1 MMTIKGEE
9 SFLRA
14 QWHKEQSEITRA
26 LVDAF
31 GGESLDGRKRGRIL
45 QGEEEAG
52 MGSSGLVFGMFG
64 LPRGILRPTKL
75 PFTSTFCMKVD
86 LKELDKMRPDFVDF

>member
-1 MMTIKGEE
+1 MTIKGEE

-14 QWHKEQSEITRA
+14 QWHREESEMTRA

-31 GGESLDGRKRGRIL
+31 GGGENLDGMKRGRIL

-75 PFTSTFCMKVD
+75 LFTFFFLYQS
-86 LKELDKMRPDFVDF
+86 RI